1 MSRNQRQLGTLK
13 FALDDMQIRPT
24 DSADAD
30 LDQYFARSRLRH
42 RDVAEHKGIG
52 GHITDVF
59 ENDCLHGDERGVTEG
74 IAQTV
79 VA

>member
-1 MSRNQRQLGTLK
+1 MARNQRQLGTLELA
-13 FALDDMQIRPT
+13 FDDMQIRPA

-30 LDQYFARSRLRH
+30 LDQYFARSRFRH
-42 RDVAEHKGIG
+42 REVADHKGIV

-59 ENDCLHGDERGVTEG
+59 ENDCPHGDERVVTEG
-74 IAQTV
+74 ITQTV